1 MERSNA
7 FVALVVAAVAIGTP
21 ACHANPAAERSGGAP
36 VDPIGATVR
45 DIHGRRVGTV
55 REFEYARSGGVRNVV
70 IALGVLPSGGDRY
83 VIVPW
88 DHLYTEGSELRF
100 RGARELLVDAP
111 RRADGAAP
119 R

>member
-1 MERSNA
+1 MKRSYA
-7 FVALVVAAVAIGTP
+7 FVALVVAAVAISTP
-21 ACHANPAAERSGGAP
+21 ACHANPPAERSGGAA

-55 REFEYARSGGVRNVV
+55 RELEYAPSGGVRNVV
-70 IALGVLPSGGDRY
+70 IVLGVLPSGGDRY
-83 VIVPW
+83 VIVPR
-88 DHLYTEGSELRF
+88 DHLYTEGSEFRF
-100 RGARELLVDAP
+100 RGARERLVDAP